1 MERYKLKIISSNLF
15 SALKL
20 MICRDKSEAPN
31 RFLFESARSSIFHVL
46 EAIGVGFE
54 DEVIVSAFT
63 CSAVTYSILL
73 TGAKVVYVDI
83 NNDLTMN
90 REALLSAITPNTK
103 VVIVQNTFGRI
114 GADYSLFSQ
123 IRNHGIFIVEDS
135 SLSIGSHTDLGA
147 HGSFGDVSVWS
158 LEASKSF
165 TLGWGGVLSHN
176 TNYLKLSEIITFL

>member
-1 MERYKLKIISSNLF
+1 MISFAKTPTRFGRGIGLLWRGTNLKIISSNLF

-90 REALLSAITPNTK
+90 REALLSAITLT
-103 VVIVQNTFGRI
+103 RR
-114 GADYSLFSQ
+114 L
-123 IRNHGIFIVEDS
+123 
-135 SLSIGSHTDLGA
+135 
-147 HGSFGDVSVWS
+147 
-158 LEASKSF
+158 
-165 TLGWGGVLSHN
+165 
-176 TNYLKLSEIITFL
+176 